1 MISKLFRR
9 GLAALAVGL
18 VYTAIAVLGVAV
30 PLVTVAVLRERAAPV
45 LAGIRGWLERNNA
58 VLMAIL
64 LLVFGAIL
72 LGQGVSGLA

>member
-1 MISKLFRR
+1 
-9 GLAALAVGL
+9 
-18 VYTAIAVLGVAV
+18 
-30 PLVTVAVLRERAAPV
+30 VAVLRERAAPV
-45 LAGIRGWLERNNA
+45 LTGIRGWLERNNA